1 MSSLI
6 DSEAAFK
13 ERLNALGLSQ
23 AIRAGLSTE
32 GFVTYGSFAYSF
44 SQPGQKIDDD
54 SFAQWVS
61 NSIHAGA
68 RLADVAGL
76 KRLLFEAHT
85 YVLSDLRTRV
95 QHPDGQPDRKI
106 PEAERSKRLKTL
118 REQMTGL
125 LIEGGLE
132 PSHALLDLCCNQHET
147 RTLQYLAPEK
157 CTSRIHEITH
167 SKSPAKQVELE
178 ADKLVVKERASTPEM
193 VAHTALQ
200 LQEALKRRGLA
211 YQFAN
216 ALTFRHYDRYLS
228 QLFAH
233 MHRDPPSGYGRVT
246 TSQLVNADKLVFQ
259 KLIET
264 GVQPAM
270 APDGSFPMDAKLLE
284 VLQSYEVSF
293 TLLPLPSKSEPKAKQ
308 EQVIRTSQASHRLE
322 PYGGKQGG
330 KAKGGKGGKKSK
342 PFFKVPQA
350 IHAAGGK
357 GSTSDG
363 RPICYNF
370 NLEGCSQAAAGASC
384 PKGLHVC
391 AICGKV
397 HSMKDHPKA

>member
-44 SQPGQKIDDD
+44 SQPGQKIHDD

-157 CTSRIHEITH
+157 VHFE
-167 SKSPAKQVELE
+167 
-178 ADKLVVKERASTPEM
+178 
-193 VAHTALQ
+193 
-200 LQEALKRRGLA
+200 
-211 YQFAN
+211 
-216 ALTFRHYDRYLS
+216 
-228 QLFAH
+228 
-233 MHRDPPSGYGRVT
+233 DP
-246 TSQLVNADKLVFQ
+246 
-259 KLIET
+259 
-264 GVQPAM
+264 
-270 APDGSFPMDAKLLE
+270 
-284 VLQSYEVSF
+284 
-293 TLLPLPSKSEPKAKQ
+293 
-308 EQVIRTSQASHRLE
+308 
-322 PYGGKQGG
+322 
-330 KAKGGKGGKKSK
+330 
-342 PFFKVPQA
+342 
-350 IHAAGGK
+350 
-357 GSTSDG
+357 
-363 RPICYNF
+363 
-370 NLEGCSQAAAGASC
+370 
-384 PKGLHVC
+384 
-391 AICGKV
+391 
-397 HSMKDHPKA
+397 